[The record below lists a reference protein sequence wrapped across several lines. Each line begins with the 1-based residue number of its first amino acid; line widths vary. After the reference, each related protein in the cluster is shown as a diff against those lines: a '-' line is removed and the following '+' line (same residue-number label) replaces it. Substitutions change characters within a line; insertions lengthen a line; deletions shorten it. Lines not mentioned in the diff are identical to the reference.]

1 MAEKQPE
8 FVVTDRRKFTSEGE
22 VRPDVT
28 AVETEPQPQK
38 NMEASAAVEQP
49 ASTPAAPPAPPQPS
63 AEEQHAQ
70 KTAYQDSTR
79 KLDDM
84 LAAAGH
90 AKPDGFDINFQRI
103 VESYYMTALMQLGA
117 IRMEGEEPQRL
128 DIIGARQTIDT
139 LGILGDKTKG
149 NLTPEEQTLLQNATF
164 ELRMLFLEV
173 SNAIARQAAQGAPK
187 PGGVTK

>member
-22 VRPDVT
+22 VRPEVT
-28 AVETEPQPQK
+28 VEETEPQPQK
-38 NMEASAAVEQP
+38 KAEAASLVAPPAAE
-49 ASTPAAPPAPPQPS
+49 STPAAPPQPT

-70 KTAYQDSTR
+70 KSAYQDSTR
-79 KLDDM
+79 KLDEM

-90 AKPDGFDINFQRI
+90 AKPEGFDINFQRI

-139 LGILGDKTKG
+139 LGILVEKTKG
-149 NLTPEEQTLLQNATF
+149 NLTPEEQTLLQNAAF